1 MLTIVVPKNKEV
13 PNWCTMTLDFG
24 INVFANDTLGYLRRF
39 DNRKAHDVQDKHYQ
53 TWELNAGN
61 LGEHLDELRS
71 VAYKASYL
79 AVRTKAMAASLMN
92 LPNAAT
98 TFGSDP
104 IHMPRAGDYLKAFTY
119 ADFLDHPDEPERI
132 MELPVAKAVVRA
144 MDTIQDYARRS
155 FSASIE
161 KFAVTGYS
169 KLGTATFV
177 AGAADPR
184 VKAIVPVAVYLRFGD
199 LFPDV
204 LPSETHFMAA
214 FVRRHFEK
222 EKSIPSTIVQAFA
235 KAYMPVILTSKTD
248 AFARLSS
255 IIDPA
260 SPSFAKRLTLPK
272 YMILAGS
279 DAVVRE
285 SGQGRDKLPML
296 PSPSRF
302 LEVPNFVH
310 DDSLVKTISS
320 NAAFLRGQMLGLTP
334 PEIAYSY
341 IGTNR
346 TIVVTAASNH
356 TPKLA
361 LRWIGQPSSDNL
373 WHTSE
378 VEETR
383 PGCRCWQATVPLNKT
398 SFGESGVAGVLL
410 LAYDW
415 PEPGL
420 VFRVSTPPLPGPRPR
435 S

>member
-184 VKAIVPVAVYLRFGD
+184 VKAIVPVATYLRLTD
-199 LFPDV
+199 LFPDFMN
-204 LPSETHFMAA
+204 TQRNFMASLM
-214 FVRRHFEK
+214 RSHFSK
-222 EKSIPSTIVQAFA
+222 RSMPFNMAQ
-235 KAYMPVILTSKTD
+235 AYMPVAVSSNTD

-255 IIDPA
+255 IIDPM

-279 DAVVRE
+279 DQIVKDH
-285 SGQGRDKLPML
+285 GRARDELPML
-296 PSPSRF
+296 PSPTSF
-302 LEVPNFVH
+302 VEVPNLVH
-310 DDSLVKTISS
+310 DDSLVKTIGSS
-320 NAAFLRGQMLGLTP
+320 AAFLRGQMLGLTP

-341 IGTNR
+341 ITKNR
-346 TIVVTAASNH
+346 TIMVTAASNH
-356 TPKLA
+356 TPKWA
-361 LRWIGQPSSDNL
+361 RHWVGQHGGSKL
-373 WHTSE
+373 WHMSE
-378 VEETR
+378 LEETR
-383 PGCRCWQATVPLNKT
+383 PGCRCWQAEVPKPGA
-398 SFGESGVAGVLL
+398 FKGGVAGVLTL
-410 LAYDW
+410 EYDW

-420 VFRVSTPPLPGPRPR
+420 VFRLSTPCLPGPPRP